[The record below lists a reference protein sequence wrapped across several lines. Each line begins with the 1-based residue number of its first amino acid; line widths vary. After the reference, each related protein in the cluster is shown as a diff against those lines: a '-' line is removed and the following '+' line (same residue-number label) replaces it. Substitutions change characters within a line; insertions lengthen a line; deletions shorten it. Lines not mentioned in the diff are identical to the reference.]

1 MKENVSL
8 SQTAYE
14 RIKKG
19 ILSLEFPPGTTL
31 QERALAELL
40 GVSRTPVREAIHT
53 LMRENWLTV
62 EARSHSRV
70 REVLL
75 KDIQELYEVRY
86 IIESSALALLISR
99 GLSRQ
104 CALLLDEQHK
114 IMQAQPEARLRGEDP
129 FEFIEL
135 DREFHSIIYKTLQNS
150 RLRSIWNGI
159 SDEMVWYGMMAMITP
174 ERFAAVQEEHGAII
188 EGLKRNDPA
197 AVAVAVK
204 GHLDVTGA
212 RIQNIVENNRIV
224 YIAMQGKYSPDRGIE
239 TI

>member
-1 MKENVSL
+1 MPVPITYFLCCVHLMFANVYL
-8 SQTAYE
+8 
-14 RIKKG
+14 
-19 ILSLEFPPGTTL
+19 
-31 QERALAELL
+31 
-40 GVSRTPVREAIHT
+40 
-53 LMRENWLTV
+53 
-62 EARSHSRV
+62 
-70 REVLL
+70 
-75 KDIQELYEVRY
+75 
-86 IIESSALALLISR
+86 
-99 GLSRQ
+99 